1 VGLLI
6 EYLEKGIVIKNRRG
20 VIVLIW
26 TVGWGKNVY
35 KLCHCDFEASYKAE
49 VIRGVGVIV
58 PVVGAVTG
66 YCTIE
71 DGQ

>member
-1 VGLLI
+1 M
-6 EYLEKGIVIKNRRG
+6 KNKRGIIG

-26 TVGWGKNVY
+26 ISVIVVGTVGWGKNVY

-71 DGQ
+71 DG